1 MTRVAPVGPEGLEP
15 SPWRVRT
22 AASAARVP
30 SPCLPPPSPGS
41 FGSGS
46 AHRLSTPLYVQDQ
59 DLFYTFDMISSGK
72 QFCLKDASFLS
83 VSAGRDPRRRGAAPA
98 ASCCLPLRPA
108 RASGCPPRA
117 PWGAPSGT
125 RLGGGGSVNPQMQKA
140 DSTWGVE
147 PAFVDRGTERERPYN
162 SLCSCHPSGSSTRL
176 VLHPRRRVRE
186 SRRPNICG
194 ALVCGMP

>member
-1 MTRVAPVGPEGLEP
+1 
-15 SPWRVRT
+15 
-22 AASAARVP
+22 
-30 SPCLPPPSPGS
+30 
-41 FGSGS
+41 
-46 AHRLSTPLYVQDQ
+46 LYVQDQ

-140 DSTWGVE
+140 DSTWGWS
-147 PAFVDRGTERERPYN
+147 RP
-162 SLCSCHPSGSSTRL
+162 S
-176 VLHPRRRVRE
+176 
-186 SRRPNICG
+186 
-194 ALVCGMP
+194 